1 MIANIAPKISC
12 PLLNILAIFIA
23 CKGNLKWIKKLLF
36 WSNLGNWQS
45 ISQVIGRGWLSSG
58 DYWKEGGEAGIDLS
72 RGSGCLYKTKT

>member
-36 WSNLGNWQS
+36 LEQP
-45 ISQVIGRGWLSSG
+45 RELA
-58 DYWKEGGEAGIDLS
+58 EH
-72 RGSGCLYKTKT
+72 